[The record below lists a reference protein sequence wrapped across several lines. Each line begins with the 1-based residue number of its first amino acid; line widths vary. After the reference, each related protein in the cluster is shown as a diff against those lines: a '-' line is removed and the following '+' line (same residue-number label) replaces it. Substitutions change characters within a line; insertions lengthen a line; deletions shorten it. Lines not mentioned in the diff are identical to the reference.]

1 MYVHLCVFA
10 VYFYNF
16 GMPDYGV
23 SSLVGII
30 DGVKVLAFAVRE
42 GRVAV
47 HCHAGLGRTG
57 AVASLVVVHECSRVI
72 SPCVCVCLPCL
83 SLSGVLIACYLVYT
97 LRLSPS
103 EAVHYV
109 RIKRPRSIQTRA
121 QINQVFGFARLLCTQ
136 LVQYPDLSL
145 RHGAPFTLQHYLNR
159 QALLLHGRE
168 GRALRYTPKVR
179 S

>member
-1 MYVHLCVFA
+1 MLSCDFTMCVCVFA
-10 VYFYNF
+10 
-16 GMPDYGV
+16 
-23 SSLVGII
+23 I
-30 DGVKVLAFAVRE
+30 
-42 GRVAV
+42 
-47 HCHAGLGRTG
+47 
-57 AVASLVVVHECSRVI
+57 
-72 SPCVCVCLPCL
+72 